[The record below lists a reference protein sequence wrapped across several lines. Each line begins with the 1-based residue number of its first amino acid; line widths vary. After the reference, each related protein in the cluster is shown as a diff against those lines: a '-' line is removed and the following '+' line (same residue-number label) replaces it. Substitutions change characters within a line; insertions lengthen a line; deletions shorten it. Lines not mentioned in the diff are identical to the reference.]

1 MAFLS
6 ALSPLK
12 KGTLAIEQQHKLPL
26 ERTGCTR
33 EVVAKSHSRGLRAI
47 RAVSTGKEPGW
58 SVVAPNGIANK
69 VALVALGC
77 PKNTVDAEVMLGDLK
92 KKGFQIVR
100 QPRDADVVIV
110 NTCTF
115 VEEAKTESIE
125 AVLEAVQLKSSSA
138 KGVVVTG
145 CMAQRYS
152 GELAKEMPEVDAV
165 IGFESYADISKS
177 IERIISQSGFS
188 MPEVSVGSTD
198 VPFRPE
204 WERVRLTQKHSAFIR
219 VAEGCDHKCTFC
231 AIPTWRGKFRSKSF
245 DAIMNEVRMLV
256 GEGVTE
262 INLIAEDTNQWG
274 TDFGQQDK
282 RRLADL
288 LHSLNEIPG
297 IRRIS
302 LLYCY
307 PSYFSDELIDA
318 IASID
323 KVCKYVD
330 MPLQHISDNV
340 LKLMQRPPMAH
351 TKVLLQKL
359 RERIP
364 GLVLR
369 TTFITGFPGE
379 TEEDHQALV
388 NFVKEMRFERAGVFA
403 YSEEE
408 GTPAASMRSAVPQEV
423 RQKRRDELMSLIQD
437 AQEKYSE
444 SLVGKVMEVVI
455 DKAGEGGFGS
465 VGRTRGDAP
474 DIDCLVYFAQTL
486 PAGSYVQA
494 RILDVHGFDLVAD
507 LEDPLEAE
515 RLSAIEAENIMKRAT
530 GAGLSP
536 GRGGRGA
543 HTHTHTHDSHA
554 QHAHTHDTP
563 TSPDTSSHAHSHSH
577 DGEECHGHDSDAAA
591 YTADA
596 HTGAHA
602 HEHDGEECLGHAES
616 PPTHNSHTSH
626 GHSHE
631 H

>member
-1 MAFLS
+1 MMLHGCQLRKLLAVLVLAASAAPGQGALAFV
-6 ALSPLK
+6 SPL
-12 KGTLAIEQQHKLPL
+12 GSLHKVKQISFTPQCRPL
-26 ERTGCTR
+26 LGLFGSPCTR
-33 EVVAKSHSRGLRAI
+33 AVARGGVAALRAV
-47 RAVSTGKEPGW
+47 ATGA
-58 SVVAPNGIANK
+58 APNGVANK

-77 PKNTVDAEVMLGDLK
+77 PKNTVDAEVMLGDLQ
-92 KKGFQIVR
+92 KKGFEIVR

-115 VEEAKTESIE
+115 VEEAKTESIN
-125 AVLEAVQLKSSSA
+125 AVLEAIELKSTTA

-145 CMAQRYS
+145 CMAQRYASELS
-152 GELAKEMPEVDAV
+152 GELPEVDAV

-177 IERIISQSGFS
+177 IERIISQSGFA

-204 WERVRLTQKHSAFIR
+204 WERVRITQQHSAFMR

-245 DAIMNEVRMLV
+245 DAIMNEARMLASC
-256 GEGVTE
+256 GVTE
-262 INLIAEDTNQWG
+262 FNLIAEDTNQWG
-274 TDFGQQDK
+274 TDFGGDDP

-288 LHSLNEIPG
+288 LYALDSEIPE

-318 IASID
+318 IAKID

-330 MPLQHISDNV
+330 IPLQHISDPV
-340 LKLMQRPPMAH
+340 LKKMQRPPMTH

-359 RERIP
+359 RDRIP

-379 TEEDHQALV
+379 TEEDHRVLV
-388 NFVKEMRFERAGVFA
+388 QYVKEMKFERAGVFA

-408 GTPAASMRSAVPQEV
+408 GTPAAVMDHQVPEEV
-423 RQKRRDELMSLIQD
+423 KTKRRDELMSLIQD
-437 AQEKYSE
+437 AQEAYSH
-444 SLVGKVMEVVI
+444 SLVGNVMEVVI

-486 PAGSYVQA
+486 PAGSYVEA
-494 RILDVHGFDLVAD
+494 RILDVHGFDLVAE
-507 LEDPLEAE
+507 LADPAE
-515 RLSAIEAENIMKRAT
+515 EQRLSAIEAENIIARAT
-530 GAGLSP
+530 GSGLTP
-536 GRGGRGA
+536 GTGSRG
-543 HTHTHTHDSHA
+543 DHA
-554 QHAHTHDTP
+554 
-563 TSPDTSSHAHSHSH
+563 S
-577 DGEECHGHDSDAAA
+577 
-591 YTADA
+591 
-596 HTGAHA
+596 
-602 HEHDGEECLGHAES
+602 
-616 PPTHNSHTSH
+616 SH
-626 GHSHE
+626 GHAH
-631 H
+631 